1 MCSCEH
7 HPMVNTII
15 NTHTDKDI
23 FFIPLLRSIG
33 VKTKKCK
40 DKQEIA
46 KWISVACA
54 CPPLDAIQT
63 VHRRLM
69 EVTKFWKNACG
80 SWFHSF
86 TMAASWSGYVV
97 SDDDATPA
105 RHRHVQWVPYPENQ
119 QAMAGH

>member
-1 MCSCEH
+1 
-7 HPMVNTII
+7 MVNNII

-23 FFIPLLRSIG
+23 FFYSVIEKYRG
-33 VKTKKCK
+33 QNQKCK
-40 DKQEIA
+40 DKHEIA

-54 CPPLDAIQT
+54 IQT
-63 VHRRLM
+63 VHRRLT

-80 SWFHSF
+80 SWFHSV

-105 RHRHVQWVPYPENQ
+105 RRRHVQ
-119 QAMAGH
+119 